1 MEDFVILGTYEGTV
15 DDVEKAL
22 GEETANRMM
31 WEIFTYGATGK
42 REQEFPAEIEC
53 CLVTIQAKMYMS
65 NERKQRTISKR
76 KDKSEDTSAK

>member
-1 MEDFVILGTYEGTV
+1 MPDFTVLGTFEKTV
-15 DDVEKAL
+15 DDIEKVF
-22 GEETANRMM
+22 GEKIANRMM

-53 CLVTIQAKMYMS
+53 CMVTIQAKMDMS
-65 NERKQRTISKR
+65 KERKQRTISKR

>member
-15 DDVEKAL
+15 DDVEKAF

-42 REQEFPAEIEC
+42 REQEFPKSVNNG
-53 CLVTIQAKMYMS
+53 LLAK
-65 NERKQRTISKR
+65 ERINLRTLPQSKV
-76 KDKSEDTSAK
+76 KK